1 MQSYAWLNPFPPVP
15 LSPFGSTVHMVNR
28 GAVEYRIFVGTTT
41 GLFGVENAGGE
52 LFVCEAGRTAVIPA
66 SQAIALWSCAANG
79 DPSPAGDI
87 TLLRCKGLGLRE
99 LDVRGL
105 KALRTLDCSD
115 NQLTELDLSG
125 LTGLENL
132 YCRGNPLSGLD
143 LSSCPSLMYV
153 GYSSQLLGGHGAEGA
168 SASEGVCNDGPLF
181 SFLPK
186 PDRGI
191 FDSVNDTCCAKK
203 YVSARTRP
211 VNAEASKVREVA
223 YALKVGDADAIAI
236 AAPLL
241 AGLIAGPCWLVPI
254 PASNCCVAANLALA
268 RAIAELVPGAR
279 VKIAISR
286 THPVESSTARRR
298 RGELGLEV
306 NEHLFIRVG
315 GPISPLPLYFV
326 DNVITTGNTIRA
338 ARNALGWGTGLAYAD
353 ASSPFNTRLRQA
365 TGAIAA
371 SSPRDCQPPVGSP

>member
-1 MQSYAWLNPFPPVP
+1 
-15 LSPFGSTVHMVNR
+15 MVNG

-41 GLFGVENAGGE
+41 GFFGVENAAGE
-52 LFVCEAGRTAVIPA
+52 LFVCGAGRSVVIPA
-66 SQAIALWSCAANG
+66 SQAIALWSCAGNG

-87 TLLRCKGLGLRE
+87 TLLRCRELGLRE

-105 KALRTLDCSD
+105 NALRTLDCSD
-115 NQLTELDLSG
+115 NLLTELDLFG

-132 YCRGNPLSGLD
+132 YCQGNALPGLD
-143 LSSCPSLMYV
+143 LSPRPSLLYA
-153 GYSSQLLGGHGAEGA
+153 GRSSRSLGSHGPDGVDA
-168 SASEGVCNDGPLF
+168 SVGVCNDGPLF
-181 SFLPK
+181 SSLPK

-191 FDSVNDTCCAKK
+191 FNSVNDTRCAEK

-211 VNAEASKVREVA
+211 MNAETSKVRDIA
-223 YALKVGDADAIAI
+223 YLLKVGDPDAIAI
-236 AAPLL
+236 AAPLM

-254 PASNCCVAANLALA
+254 PASDCSVAANLALA
-268 RAIAELVPGAR
+268 RAIARLVPGAR

-306 NEHLFIRVG
+306 SEHHFIRVG
-315 GPISPLPLYFV
+315 GPINPLPLYFV
-326 DNVITTGNTIRA
+326 DNVITTAHTIRA

-353 ASSPFNTRLRQA
+353 ASSPFNTRLCQA
-365 TGAIAA
+365 AGAGVP
-371 SSPRDCQPPVGSP
+371 SSPKDCQQSVRMR